1 MVRRYPISM
10 SAIIHIH
17 SLNGALQCHVI
28 CFHFFAGKETKT
40 YDKKNIY
47 YSPSS
52 LSVSSAVGSASAP
65 HVLTTHIKI
74 IAAKPS

>member
-1 MVRRYPISM
+1 MT
-10 SAIIHIH
+10 
-17 SLNGALQCHVI
+17 
-28 CFHFFAGKETKT
+28 KE
-40 YDKKNIY
+40 NIY